1 MTQARP
7 RMVPKKK
14 VQEAPQ
20 GKTFFQGYNDRKAKG
35 IKSKPIDKDRFF
47 GKKKEP
53 EKVKEGLTGGAGG
66 TGTPIVDVAGVANVS
81 KAFNKRGKRNKDN
94 SEDEKPLDASYAYD

>member
-1 MTQARP
+1 MAQTRP
-7 RMVPKKK
+7 RIVPKKK
-14 VQEAPQ
+14 VQEVHQ
-20 GKTFFQGYNDRKAKG
+20 GKTHMQGFIDRRSKG

-53 EKVKEGLTGGAGG
+53 VKVKEGLTGGAGG

-81 KAFNKRGKRNKDN
+81 KAFAKRGKRKKDN